1 MSKDLVYLNYWQRK
15 ELLKTKILTFP
26 VIKWWQSN
34 ELCEVERLI
43 FDNVKDRENIL
54 DIGAGDLKL
63 KHKFQQA
70 GYSGDYHTQDIGE
83 EFTYDYNELSEIANQ
98 YSAIICL
105 DVIEHLSLADGLSLI
120 HKLSSLLTDD
130 GVMIIQTP
138 NGRCV
143 RNPLISDMT
152 HIHCYNLPDL
162 WAYLTCMSLRVE
174 GFRVVFEALDKSYL
188 QRLRELFGRY
198 IITRLFGLDYADNI
212 FIVAHK

>member
-1 MSKDLVYLNYWQRK
+1 MTKDLIYLNYWQRK
-15 ELLKTKILTFP
+15 ELLRTQVPIFS
-26 VIKWWQSN
+26 VIKWWQSHQ
-34 ELCEVERLI
+34 LCDVEKII
-43 FDNVKDRENIL
+43 FDNVKDRKNIL

-83 EFTYDYNELSEIANQ
+83 EFAYDYHDLGEIKNQ

-105 DVIEHLSLADGLSLI
+105 DVIEHLSLAEGLSLI
-120 HKLSSLLTDD
+120 HKLSSLLAAD
-130 GVMIIQTP
+130 GVIILQTP
-138 NGRCV
+138 NGRCI

-174 GFRVVFEALDKSYL
+174 GFRVVFGTVDKSYL
-188 QRLRELFGRY
+188 QRLQELLARY

-212 FIVAHK
+212 LVVAHK